1 MYRQITADERYTL
14 GTLRQLGYSVAVIA
28 QVLGRHRSTLFR
40 ELRRNATRHD
50 DSYRPQ
56 LAHWYAQS
64 RRREVRRG
72 PRFTEADY
80 ALVRAGLARQWS
92 PAQIAGRLRLEAHL
106 RISHETIYRYI
117 WADKRQGGTLYRQ
130 LRGGQRHCRKR
141 YGRPDSRGRLLGKRP
156 ITARPGIVA
165 RRARIGDWEGDTMV
179 GPAGTRP
186 CLLSLVERKTGFLV
200 LGKLRARTA
209 AEVNRCAA
217 PLLQRQPHAVRTLT
231 VDNGTEFHGYAALEA
246 GTATRVYFA
255 TPHHAWERGTNEN
268 TNGLIRQYVPKGQS
282 MVTLTDEACATIATT
297 LNQRP
302 RRRLGFRTPEECY
315 VP

>member
-28 QVLGRHRSTLFR
+28 RVLGRHRSTLFR
-40 ELRRNATRHD
+40 ELRRNATHHD
-50 DSYRPQ
+50 ASYRPQ
-56 LAHWYAQS
+56 LAQWYAQ
-64 RRREVRRG
+64 RRRRDTRRG

-80 ALVRAGLARQWS
+80 ALVRQGLARQWS
-92 PAQIAGRLRLEAHL
+92 PAQIAGRLRREAQLH
-106 RISHETIYRYI
+106 ISHETIYRYI
-117 WADKRQGGTLYRQ
+117 WADKRQGGQLYRE
-130 LRGGQRHCRKR
+130 LRGGQRYCRKR

-156 ITARPGIVA
+156 ITARPGVVE

-200 LGKLRARTA
+200 LGKLAARTA

-217 PLLQRQPHAVRTLT
+217 PLLQAQPHPVRTLT

-246 GTATRVYFA
+246 DTPTRVYFA

-268 TNGLIRQYVPKGQS
+268 TNGLIRQYVPKGQP
-282 MVTLTDEACATIATT
+282 MAALTGQDCARIATA

>member
-14 GTLRQLGYSVAVIA
+14 GTLHQLGYAVAVIA
-28 QVLGRHRSTLFR
+28 QVLGRHRSTVFR
-40 ELRRNATRHD
+40 ELRRNATRYD
-50 DSYRPQ
+50 ASYRPQ
-56 LAHWYAQS
+56 LADWYARG
-64 RRREVRRG
+64 RRRETRRG
-72 PRFTEADY
+72 PRFTAQDY
-80 ALVRAGLARQWS
+80 ALVRRGLARQWS
-92 PAQIAGRLRLEAHL
+92 PAQIAGRLRLEDRL

-117 WADKRQGGTLYRQ
+117 WADKRQGGALYRE
-130 LRGGQRHCRKR
+130 LRGGRRHCRKR

-156 ITARPGIVA
+156 ITARPGIVE
-165 RRARIGDWEGDTMV
+165 RRARIGDWEGDTVV

-200 LGKLRARTA
+200 LGKLGARTA

-217 PLLQRQPHAVRTLT
+217 
-231 VDNGTEFHGYAALEA
+231 LEA
-246 GTATRVYFA
+246 GTRTRVYFA
-255 TPHHAWERGTNEN
+255 TPHHAWARGTNEN

-282 MVTLTDEACATIATT
+282 MAALSDYACTTIATT

-302 RRRLGFRTPEECY
+302 RKRLGFRTPEECY